1 MSVDRVKVLQRAA
14 SVLARI
20 AVVLAVIAL
29 VPFGMG
35 FKLGLRGIQIAGL
48 YLFVS
53 AALAV
58 LIASVLWAIEWA
70 IKNVRIE

>member
-14 SVLARI
+14 TVLARI
-20 AVVLAVIAL
+20 AVVLTVIAL

-48 YLFVS
+48 YLFAT